1 MIPNLIRLE
10 ISSNDFCTLPSDL
23 SGFKLLEDLNLSSNN
38 FSSDSVLVSPG
49 KLFFALST
57 IPKLKRLNLSR
68 NKLRRFHQEDL
79 PEENIQLAEE
89 EADYVEM
96 LPRRK
101 TEGGRVEAHGE
112 DIMMVTTGGAGEDGV
127 LDSSLEKRPKSG
139 E

>member
-1 MIPNLIRLE
+1 
-10 ISSNDFCTLPSDL
+10 
-23 SGFKLLEDLNLSSNN
+23 
-38 FSSDSVLVSPG
+38 VSPG

-89 EADYVEM
+89 EADYVQM

-101 TEGGRVEAHGE
+101 TEGGRIEGHGE
-112 DIMMVTTGGAGEDGV
+112 DIMMVTTGRAGENGV